1 MRNTDK
7 NSSSKTISTINTT
20 IVIVALI
27 TMIMVASNNSGGLFL
42 TLTATVYGQSSNTT
56 TNSNNSN
63 NSTLPVLLI
72 HGYMAD
78 ASVWNKW
85 TELLKKDGIAAYPIT
100 FKQSDDK
107 CGSSAEHAKELSK
120 IIGQIKDET
129 GQNKVNIV
137 GHSKGGLDARVYLAN
152 NTKDVP
158 NLIMIGTP
166 NAGSPLAQSS
176 EICTPAVYDL
186 RPGSAATEVKMNPNT
201 KYYTIAG
208 EWDPQSGN
216 CQLTPFLPMEQSGS
230 SDLPKPNDGMVPLS
244 SVESQDYFIN
254 LGHSKSCHTNLM
266 SDYEYGLAK
275 DVLIGDNKQTGIQ
288 KQQQQQPSQ
297 QQTGIQ
303 KQQQQQPS
311 QQKIQETGVSVDLT
325 TPTAGNMY
333 GGDKKGSFDFS
344 FQNNNVLGTAK
355 MYEKPANGKV
365 YEGWF
370 EDKGDASGYS
380 LSVGKFKDDDN
391 TLALN
396 QTMVNPFTY
405 TVFFVTAEPVD
416 DPDPK
421 PSDVVVG
428 AKLPI
433 PFGQ

>member
-1 MRNTDK
+1 MINTDR
-7 NSSSKTISTINTT
+7 IITT
-20 IVIVALI
+20 ITTTPIIVVVALI
-27 TMIMVASNNSGGLFL
+27 AIIMLSSNNSVGQFF
-42 TLTATVYGQSSNTT
+42 TFTATVYGQSNNTT
-56 TNSNNSN
+56 TNSNTSN

-78 ASVWNKW
+78 ATVWNKW
-85 TELLKKDGIAAYPIT
+85 IDLLKKDGIVVYPIT
-100 FKQSDDK
+100 FKESDDK
-107 CGSSAEHAKELSK
+107 CGSAAEHAKELSK

-152 NTKDVP
+152 NTKDVA

-176 EICTPAVYDL
+176 EVCTPAVYDL
-186 RPGSAATEVKMNPNT
+186 RPGAAATEVKMNPNT

-208 EWDPQSGN
+208 EWDPQLGN

-266 SDYEYGLAK
+266 SEYEYGLAK
-275 DVLIGDNKQTGIQ
+275 DVILENNKQTGIQ
-288 KQQQQQPSQ
+288 KQQQQKQ
-297 QQTGIQ
+297 
-303 KQQQQQPS
+303 QQQQQPS
-311 QQKIQETGVSVDLT
+311 QQKIQDTGVSLDLT

-333 GGDKKGSFDFS
+333 GGDKKGSIDFS
-344 FQNNNVLGTAK
+344 FQNNNVIGTAK

-380 LSVGKFKDDDN
+380 LSVGKFKENEN

-396 QTMVNPFTY
+396 QTMVNPYTY

-421 PSDVVVG
+421 PADVVVA